1 MSVLSSSGA
10 EYYPLGAGIRR
21 PFLGNA
27 PDVTTPSADQPSS
40 DHGPDST
47 EESAPTANPAYATP
61 PPEGIPDAE
70 TD

>member
-1 MSVLSSSGA
+1 M
-10 EYYPLGAGIRR
+10 
-21 PFLGNA
+21 
-27 PDVTTPSADQPSS
+27 TTPSADQPSS